1 MNGTVTQCYTPC
13 PSLSSLQ
20 PPSGA
25 VVEGYI
31 VEVLLPNRTLV
42 QAVNVSAP
50 SVSFSALVR
59 GSSYL
64 FEVAAYNSGGV
75 GPMASLMYTIPPG
88 T

>member
-1 MNGTVTQCYTPC
+1 MPHPL

-42 QAVNVSAP
+42 QAVDVSAP
-50 SVSFSALVR
+50 GVSFSDLVR
-59 GSSYL
+59 GTSYL
-64 FEVAAYNSGGV
+64 FEVAAYNTGGV
-75 GPMASLMYTIPPG
+75 GPTASLTHTVPPG

>member
-1 MNGTVTQCYTPC
+1 
-13 PSLSSLQ
+13 
-20 PPSGA
+20 

-42 QAVNVSAP
+42 QAVTASAP

-59 GSSYL
+59 GTSYL

-75 GPMASLMYTIPPG
+75 GFTASLMYAIPPG